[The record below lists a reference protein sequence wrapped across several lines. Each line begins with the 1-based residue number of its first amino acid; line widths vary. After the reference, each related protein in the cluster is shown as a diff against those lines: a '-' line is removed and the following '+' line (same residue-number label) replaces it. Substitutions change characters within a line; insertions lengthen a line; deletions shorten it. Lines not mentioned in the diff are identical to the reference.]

1 MICVHHNEVLKSL
14 LTNIHHIT
22 IYLGPEYSDK
32 LALMLLDDDDEDD
45 ETEYVSA
52 LHYDSEDYERRGF
65 WNEYT
70 GREGQF
76 IILTLT

>member
-45 ETEYVSA
+45 DTEYVSA
-52 LHYDSEDYERRGF
+52 
-65 WNEYT
+65 
-70 GREGQF
+70 
-76 IILTLT
+76 